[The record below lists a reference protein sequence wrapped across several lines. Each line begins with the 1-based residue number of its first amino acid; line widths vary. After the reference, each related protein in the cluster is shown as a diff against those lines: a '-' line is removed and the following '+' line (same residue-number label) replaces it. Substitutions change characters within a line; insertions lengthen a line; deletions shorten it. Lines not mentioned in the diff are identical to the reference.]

1 MGFVA
6 ALEEQPVRSALQRG
20 IFPNQ
25 SSLTD
30 SLPQEKKKKKKGQ
43 SLKTPDKRNPC
54 RQSKNKL
61 KDPIIKHRCYKKN
74 KLSKIYWAL
83 TNWNICGKDIS
94 NDSQVMWL
102 RS

>member
-6 ALEEQPVRSALQRG
+6 ALKEQLVRSALQRG

-25 SSLTD
+25 SSLMD
-30 SLPQEKKKKKKGQ
+30 SLPQEKKKKRQ

-61 KDPIIKHRCYKKN
+61 KDP
-74 KLSKIYWAL
+74 L
-83 TNWNICGKDIS
+83 
-94 NDSQVMWL
+94 
-102 RS
+102 